1 MHSLTILRHSLYFY
15 MKTADRINQLGS
27 VCMFDNSNGDWQY
40 LATSCTAFRKG
51 QCSQCDNQVLYDI
64 TIRGILLP
72 AEGISL
78 RFWSSLF
85 GNQKQILVS
94 YVVKVVNRLEME
106 DLQPRNVISLT
117 DTQKVATTSINYSK
131 KVKMLK
137 KELKI
142 RQQSLALINLQ
153 HWALQ
158 GC

>member
-1 MHSLTILRHSLYFY
+1 M
-15 MKTADRINQLGS
+15 
-27 VCMFDNSNGDWQY
+27 
-40 LATSCTAFRKG
+40 
-51 QCSQCDNQVLYDI
+51 
-64 TIRGILLP
+64 P

-153 HWALQ
+153 HWAL
-158 GC
+158 